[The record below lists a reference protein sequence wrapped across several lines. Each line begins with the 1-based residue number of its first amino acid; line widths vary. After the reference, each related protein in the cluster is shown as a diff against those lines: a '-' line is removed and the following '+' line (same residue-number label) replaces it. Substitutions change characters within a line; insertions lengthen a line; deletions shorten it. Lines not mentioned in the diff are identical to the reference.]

1 MPALSG
7 AGQDRRASAAGIAT
21 AAGANTT
28 SVKVV
33 VRIRPNIGSD
43 AANVPPRFQ
52 RIVVHPVSETTLSA
66 DNAGAVGAG
75 PGPASPAA
83 GPSGR
88 AAKQMFTFDR
98 VIAPTE
104 GQPDVWD
111 CAEPLV
117 DSFLE
122 GFNAT
127 ILAYGQTSSGKS
139 YTMGTDRMNDGIL
152 GDVERQGITPRAVT
166 EIFDRLAASQR
177 NSKGGLTFSAKVSYL
192 EIYNE
197 ELIDLLAGNRDERPT
212 VQIRE
217 DKQGNI
223 FWSGLREVKVSS
235 AHEVMDLLAAGS
247 ALRQTGETQMNAQSS
262 RSHAILSL
270 TVTQR
275 KWTGSAPPTPSSP
288 AMPSSPPS
296 PQHNR
301 RLSAIPRVSSP
312 VPGGR
317 SATPTSDRPGSRVG
331 LRPPS
336 QLGRPASPQ
345 DSETGTWVN
354 VTSKFHFVD
363 LAGSERLKRTA
374 ATGDRAK
381 EAVSINA
388 GLSALGNV
396 ISALGDP
403 TKKATHVP
411 YRDSKLTRLLQD
423 SLGGNAR
430 TMMVACVSPTEF
442 NLQET
447 LSTLKY
453 ANRAR
458 NIKNRAE
465 INETEAGWDDL
476 EHLQRTIVK
485 LRAEMAALKS
495 GDIAHVVDRNGHAE
509 IAVPGSVEAE
519 LQQKIAHLTAELA
532 KAQSGDFAAPGSPS
546 SSSLSRDQF
555 AAAVEP
561 IVEEYERSLSALESQ
576 LALTK
581 AALGHSEDEMRGLEA
596 RIEEETRA
604 NEANAA
610 LIDDLRLRVA
620 KLSEREETTEQYVR
634 DLESRLKDVD
644 DADESHGVAI
654 SDLRKELSRNREAAQ
669 STDLYIKELEGR
681 LAQADEANADL
692 RRQIEALERE
702 VARREESYRELEAR
716 VTLLDTSH
724 DSKLLLAEID
734 DKDRRLHDLERAVDE
749 LQGKVGAAEEEAQRL
764 QKLAS
769 EEKAVKEELLGR
781 VRTLERTRNLGP
793 AMTPPRTPGSS
804 SVESGSPEA
813 AEVATARDAA
823 VVAFPSPA
831 DVPSAD
837 DDLRQQIA
845 SLQATHEQTLRAL
858 EAAQQKYRD
867 SLKEIDDLNGQIQES
882 RLLQSRRSESDFS
895 EAGSQVARG
904 RVGGEEDEKGD
915 VVEELADSPTS
926 TRTGSPVMQR
936 SAPRT
941 PHARRS
947 MPLSPQRLSF
957 LGRGQGASSPSHLR
971 SASLA
976 QELSSAVF
984 SQTSCPTSPN
994 TVSPS
999 SSSHIRRDSFFGQTE
1014 RSSEQMEEE
1023 VLKLQSTLN
1032 ERDAEIA
1039 ALEATVQQLRTSD
1052 PSSAPSPLHPAG
1064 MPLPSIV
1071 TERPATPPLGE
1082 HSTPTSGLLLSPRTQ
1097 STFDSLRA
1105 DLKGTG
1111 LGLVALGGPDHARS
1125 DQQDQS
1131 QRLDELMRS
1140 MAQKESVHRETV
1152 EQLQSQL
1159 EALQKQH
1166 DELAVL
1172 SRDQVLNASNEV
1184 DRMREEKETA
1194 EAGRL
1199 ALERNLA
1206 DKSAEVERLQGEL
1219 ASAATRAEEAAKEA
1233 LDCIDVEVAS
1243 AREAAEAAH
1252 RDHLVSPAAEH
1263 AKLIEELEAGHATA
1277 LRDASS
1283 THQDEMRIKDST
1295 HTSALEELAAQHA
1308 EALRRRDVQHADD
1321 LQVKLGAAAADSKTQ
1336 IDALLEQVR
1345 QLETQLEALSSA
1357 GQADVAAAIKK
1368 LSAEHAST
1376 LAEYQ
1381 STAER
1386 ERQALRHEH
1395 DTKLREREAEH
1406 ASTLDQLR
1414 ADHTSAL
1421 ADLETKHSSTLSAQQ
1436 DEHDARL
1443 RQLVDD
1449 HAQLTSRQEA
1459 ASGAAG
1465 VELEAARQQHADEL
1479 ERTKQEHAAAV
1490 DALREEHET
1499 ALRSQGTC
1507 HAAALDQ
1514 LRTEHATAL
1523 AELETKHS
1531 TARSAQQAENDARL
1545 RQAAEQQAD
1554 LVSSHK
1560 DASRDAAEK
1569 LEQARQERVA
1579 ELERVEAEQAVVLQ
1593 ALRDEHEQS
1602 SKGAADS
1609 HASELEEIKR
1619 QHDEAIAALESKHI
1633 ETLESARVDLA
1644 SQHALTV
1651 DELKQGLQRQLAA
1664 ATAEHSAALE
1674 TLRAEHEAARSA
1686 LTLDADRARQVI
1698 EKLEAARTSHAEEKE
1713 RLVSA
1718 HAAEVERLLA
1728 EHEALRLSLSQAHK
1742 TALDDE
1748 RAVRENALEQAKV
1761 EHAAAVEAVR
1771 ASLAADHSDALSREY
1786 EGKLASLASDHDA
1799 ALANLR
1805 IDHSAQL
1812 QRLSDKHLTTVQDAA
1827 SKTQKQLDE
1836 AAAAHA
1842 SALAAVSAER
1852 DAAQQAVESIR
1863 SELAGLQDE
1872 LARARDA
1879 AAAFSTERDSLVQ
1892 RLDELSARHA
1902 NLVADHAKELNSLR
1916 QSIKVQQAAPSTT
1929 VAPETQT
1936 ALISLASLEKAL
1948 HESQA
1953 DRARLVMEIH
1963 ELRGGEDGVAEDDG
1977 RLEAMV
1983 QQVEQY
1989 RAVVTKLDA
1998 QLVLTRK
2005 EKDTLAAQLA
2015 RMSLSSSNAGL
2026 GISSVQS
2033 PPSEFGS
2040 RAMSP
2045 TSDFDRATSPPLR
2058 SERFFSNGSTFSGK
2072 FPPPTPPPSV
2082 PPPPAPAP
2090 TSPLPPVPAGGSPLR
2105 LGGRRS
2111 SASSTATAA
2120 TEHRRGSLG
2129 GSGESSVALQ
2139 AGDAKLAV
2147 QVKEHEAQ
2155 LARLKQQL
2163 AQRNAEYQAQV
2174 DLVSTLE
2181 SALND
2186 SERNLRKARLQSNE
2200 YARERDQHKA
2210 TVDRLRQEAQD
2221 SHTTSESYRQSVL
2234 DMEERLQEQRTREA
2248 RAERARMELE
2258 ARMEA
2263 ASKRK
2268 SKFACF

>member
-1 MPALSG
+1 
-7 AGQDRRASAAGIAT
+7 
-21 AAGANTT
+21 
-28 SVKVV
+28 
-33 VRIRPNIGSD
+33 
-43 AANVPPRFQ
+43 
-52 RIVVHPVSETTLSA
+52 
-66 DNAGAVGAG
+66 
-75 PGPASPAA
+75 
-83 GPSGR
+83 
-88 AAKQMFTFDR
+88 MFTFDR
-98 VIAPTE
+98 VIGPSE
-104 GQPDVWD
+104 GQPDMWD

-117 DSFLE
+117 DSFLA

-166 EIFDRLAASQR
+166 EIFNRLAAAQR
-177 NSKGGLTFSAKVSYL
+177 DSKGGLTFSAKVSYL

-223 FWSGLREVKVSS
+223 FWAGLREVKVAS

-275 KWTGSAPPTPSSP
+275 KYTGSGPPTPTSP
-288 AMPSSPPS
+288 AVPTSPPS

-312 VPGGR
+312 VPHGR
-317 SATPTSDRPGSRVG
+317 AGTPTSERPGSRVG

-345 DSETGTWVN
+345 GWEGCTWVN
-354 VTSKFHFVD
+354 VVSKFHFVD

-465 INETEAGWDDL
+465 INEIEAGWDEI

-495 GDIAHVVDRNGHAE
+495 GDVARVVDRNDHDKV
-509 IAVPGSVEAE
+509 AVPGSVEAE
-519 LQQKIAHLTAELA
+519 LQQKVAHLTAELA
-532 KAQSGDFAAPGSPS
+532 KAQSGDLPAPGSPS
-546 SSSLSRDQF
+546 PSSLSRDQF

-581 AALGHSEDEMRGLEA
+581 AALGHSEDEMRDLEA
-596 RIEEETRA
+596 RIEEESRT

-610 LIDDLRLRVA
+610 LIEDLRLRVA

-644 DADESHGVAI
+644 DADESHGIAI
-654 SDLRKELSRNREAAQ
+654 SDLRKELGRNREAAQ

-681 LAQADEANADL
+681 LAQADEANTDL
-692 RRQIEALERE
+692 RRQIESLERE

-716 VTLLDTSH
+716 VTLLDNSH
-724 DSKLLLAEID
+724 DSKFLLAEID
-734 DKDRRLHDLERAVDE
+734 DKDRRLHDLERTVAE
-749 LQGKVGAAEEEAQRL
+749 LQRKVGAAEEEAQRL

-769 EEKAVKEELLGR
+769 EEKAVKEELVGR
-781 VRTLERTRNLGP
+781 VRTLERTRNLGQTL
-793 AMTPPRTPGSS
+793 TPPRTPGSS
-804 SVESGSPEA
+804 SVGSGSPEA
-813 AEVATARDAA
+813 AEVAIARN
-823 VVAFPSPA
+823 PP
-831 DVPSAD
+831 PTSASTSISAID
-837 DDLRQQIA
+837 GFSASDDLQRQID
-845 SLQATHEQTLRAL
+845 SLQATHERTLQDL

-867 SLKEIDDLNGQIQES
+867 SLKEIEELNGQIQES
-882 RLLQSRRSESDFS
+882 RLWQSRRSESDFS
-895 EAGSQVARG
+895 ESGSQVARG
-904 RVGGEEDEKGD
+904 KVGGEEDETGD
-915 VVEELADSPTS
+915 AVEELADSTTS

-936 SAPRT
+936 SGPRT
-941 PHARRS
+941 PHARRN

-976 QELSSAVF
+976 QELSSALF
-984 SQTSCPTSPN
+984 SQTSCLTSPH

-999 SSSHIRRDSFFGQTE
+999 SSSHIRRDSFFGQNE
-1014 RSSEQMEEE
+1014 RSSEQMKEE
-1023 VLKLQSTLN
+1023 VLKLQSALD

-1039 ALEATVQQLRTSD
+1039 TLEAAVKQLRTPD
-1052 PSSAPSPLHPAG
+1052 PSSAPSPLHRIAT
-1064 MPLPSIV
+1064 PLPSII
-1071 TERPATPPLGE
+1071 TGRPATPPPE
-1082 HSTPTSGLLLSPRTQ
+1082 DHSALPSDSVLSPRTQ
-1097 STFDSLRA
+1097 STYESLRA
-1105 DLKGTG
+1105 DLSGTG
-1111 LGLVALGGPDHARS
+1111 LGLVAPGAPDRF
-1125 DQQDQS
+1125 DPQDQS
-1131 QRLDELMRS
+1131 KRLDELMRS
-1140 MAQKESVHRETV
+1140 MANKESVHRETV
-1152 EQLQSQL
+1152 EDLQNQLA
-1159 EALQKQH
+1159 ALQKQH

-1184 DRMREEKETA
+1184 DRLREEKEAA
-1194 EAGRL
+1194 EASRL
-1199 ALERNLA
+1199 ALKRDLA
-1206 DKSAEVERLQGEL
+1206 DKSAEVTRLQAEL
-1219 ASAATRAEEAAKEA
+1219 ATAAARTREAVKE
-1233 LDCIDVEVAS
+1233 ISSQMETEVAT
-1243 AREAAEAAH
+1243 AREAAEAGH
-1252 RDHLVSPAAEH
+1252 RDHLVSLAAEH
-1263 AKLIEELEAGHATA
+1263 AALIDELEARHATA
-1277 LRDASS
+1277 LRD
-1283 THQDEMRIKDST
+1283 
-1295 HTSALEELAAQHA
+1295 TSAACEDEPRTKASAHASTLDAQAAKHT
-1308 EALRRRDVQHADD
+1308 EALRQRDAQRADD
-1321 LQVKLGAAAADSKTQ
+1321 LQVKLGAATAESRSQ

-1345 QLETQLEALSSA
+1345 QLEAKLDALSSA
-1357 GQADVAAAIKK
+1357 GQADVAAAIEK
-1368 LSAEHAST
+1368 LSAENAST
-1376 LAEYQ
+1376 LADHQ
-1381 STAER
+1381 TAAAR
-1386 ERQALRHEH
+1386 ERQALRDEHESKIR
-1395 DTKLREREAEH
+1395 DREAEH
-1406 ASTLDQLR
+1406 TSVLHQLR
-1414 ADHTSAL
+1414 ADHAAAIANFEVKHSSAL
-1421 ADLETKHSSTLSAQQ
+1421 AAQQEAHDARLRQLANDHAQGALKYEAMSGAAGVELEEARRRHADELNRTKQEHESFAQALLNEHEMRLRSLETDHTAALNQLHAEHAAALVEAETKRSFASSAQQ

-1443 RQLVDD
+1443 RRALED
-1449 HAQLTSRQEA
+1449 HAQLVSTH
-1459 ASGAAG
+1459 GA
-1465 VELEAARQQHADEL
+1465 
-1479 ERTKQEHAAAV
+1479 
-1490 DALREEHET
+1490 
-1499 ALRSQGTC
+1499 ALRS
-1507 HAAALDQ
+1507 AAD
-1514 LRTEHATAL
+1514 
-1523 AELETKHS
+1523 
-1531 TARSAQQAENDARL
+1531 
-1545 RQAAEQQAD
+1545 
-1554 LVSSHK
+1554 
-1560 DASRDAAEK
+1560 K
-1569 LEQARQERVA
+1569 LEQARQEHVA
-1579 ELERVEAEQAVVLQ
+1579 ELKRAKQEHDAELQ
-1593 ALRDEHEQS
+1593 ALRDEHEQTS
-1602 SKGAADS
+1602 RQAGKS
-1609 HASELEEIKR
+1609 HASELEEVKR
-1619 QHDEAIAALESKHI
+1619 GHAEAFATLDLKHAEALELAQS
-1633 ETLESARVDLA
+1633 DLT
-1644 SQHALTV
+1644 SQHASALN
-1651 DELKQGLQRQLAA
+1651 ELKQDLQRQLDEASVAHAA
-1664 ATAEHSAALE
+1664 AL
-1674 TLRAEHEAARSA
+1674 EAARSA
-1686 LTLDADRARQVI
+1686 SNADAAQARQLAD
-1698 EKLEAARTSHAEEKE
+1698 ELEAMRTSYAEDKE
-1713 RLVSA
+1713 RLVSE
-1718 HAAEVERLLA
+1718 HSAEVERLLT
-1728 EHEALRLSLSQAHK
+1728 EHEALRTSLSEAHR
-1742 TALDDE
+1742 TALNDE
-1748 RAVRENALEQAKV
+1748 QAARENALEQAKV
-1761 EHAAAVEAVR
+1761 DHAAAAEALRTSLAAEHADALSSLSREHDDVL
-1771 ASLAADHSDALSREY
+1771 ASLAADNDSALT
-1786 EGKLASLASDHDA
+1786 KLRNDHVAELQCLRDEHDA
-1799 ALANLR
+1799 ALQVRAV
-1805 IDHSAQL
+1805 
-1812 QRLSDKHLTTVQDAA
+1812 TTQNR
-1827 SKTQKQLDE
+1827 LDE
-1836 AAAAHA
+1836 VQAAHA
-1842 SALAAVSAER
+1842 SALAAVAAER
-1852 DAAQQAVESIR
+1852 DAAKKTVDSIQN
-1863 SELAGLQDE
+1863 ELVGLQDE
-1872 LARARDA
+1872 LEGARDA
-1879 AAAFSTERDSLVQ
+1879 AAAVSAERDSLAQ
-1892 RLDELSARHA
+1892 RLDDLSTRHA
-1902 NLVADHAKELNSLR
+1902 NLVAEHAKELNSLR
-1916 QSIKVQQAAPSTT
+1916 QALKVQQTVTSTT
-1929 VAPETQT
+1929 TAPEAQT
-1936 ALISLASLEKAL
+1936 ALASLAALEEAL

-1953 DRARLVMEIH
+1953 DRACLVWQIH
-1963 ELRGGEDGVAEDDG
+1963 ELQGGENGVAQDDG
-1977 RLEAMV
+1977 RLKSMIK
-1983 QQVEQY
+1983 QVEQY
-1989 RAVVTKLDA
+1989 RVVVTKLDA

-2005 EKDTLAAQLA
+2005 EKDILAAQLA

-2033 PPSEFGS
+2033 PASDFGS

-2058 SERFFSNGSTFSGK
+2058 TERFFSNGSTFSGK
-2072 FPPPTPPPSV
+2072 FPPPTPPRSV

-2120 TEHRRGSLG
+2120 SEQRRGSLG
-2129 GSGESSVALQ
+2129 GSGESLVASQ
-2139 AGDAKLAV
+2139 GGDAKFAA
-2147 QVKEHEAQ
+2147 QVKEEVT
-2155 LARLKQQL
+2155 RLKQQL
-2163 AQRNAEYQAQV
+2163 AQRNADYQAQV

-2248 RAERARMELE
+2248 GAERARMELE

>member
-7 AGQDRRASAAGIAT
+7 AGGDRRASVAGIAA

-75 PGPASPAA
+75 AGPASPAA

-88 AAKQMFTFDR
+88 PAKQMFTFDR

-177 NSKGGLTFSAKVSYL
+177 SSKGALTFSAKVSYL

-275 KWTGSAPPTPSSP
+275 KWTGSGPSTPSSP

-296 PQHNR
+296 PRHNR

-345 DSETGTWVN
+345 DSESGTWVN

-495 GDIAHVVDRNGHAE
+495 GDVAHVVDRNGHAE
-509 IAVPGSVEAE
+509 VAVPGSVEAE
-519 LQQKIAHLTAELA
+519 LQQKIAHLTTELA

-581 AALGHSEDEMRGLEA
+581 AALGHSEDEMRDLEA
-596 RIEEETRA
+596 RIEEETRT

-620 KLSEREETTEQYVR
+620 KLSEREGTTEQYVR

-724 DSKLLLAEID
+724 NSKLLLAEID
-734 DKDRRLHDLERAVDE
+734 DKDHRLHDLERAVDE
-749 LQGKVGAAEEEAQRL
+749 LKGKVGAAEEEAQRL

-831 DVPSAD
+831 ADVPSAD

-845 SLQATHEQTLRAL
+845 SLQATHEQTLRDL

-895 EAGSQVARG
+895 ESGSQVARG

-915 VVEELADSPTS
+915 AVQELADSPTS

-984 SQTSCPTSPN
+984 SQTSCPTSPH

-1014 RSSEQMEEE
+1014 RSSEQMKEE

-1039 ALEATVQQLRTSD
+1039 ALEATMQQLRAPD

-1071 TERPATPPLGE
+1071 TERPATPPPGE
-1082 HSTPTSGLLLSPRTQ
+1082 HPTPSSELLLSPRTQ

-1105 DLKGTG
+1105 DLNGTG
-1111 LGLVALGGPDHARS
+1111 LGLFALGGPDHARS

-1140 MAQKESVHRETV
+1140 MAHKESVHRETV

-1172 SRDQVLNASNEV
+1172 SRDQILNASNEV
-1184 DRMREEKETA
+1184 DRMREEKEAA
-1194 EAGRL
+1194 ETGRL

-1219 ASAATRAEEAAKEA
+1219 ASAATRAEEEAKEA
-1233 LDCIDVEVAS
+1233 LDKLDAEVAKT
-1243 AREAAEAAH
+1243 REAAEAAH
-1252 RDHLVSPAAEH
+1252 RDHLVSLAAEH
-1263 AKLIEELEAGHATA
+1263 AKLIAELEAGHATA
-1277 LRDASS
+1277 LRDALSAHEDDLRS
-1283 THQDEMRIKDST
+1283 KDT
-1295 HTSALEELAAQHA
+1295 GHASALEVLAAQHA
-1308 EALRRRDVQHADD
+1308 EALRQRDVQYADD
-1321 LQVKLGAAAADSKTQ
+1321 LQVKLDAAATESKAQ
-1336 IDALLEQVR
+1336 VDALLEQVR
-1345 QLETQLEALSSA
+1345 HLETQLEALSSA
-1357 GQADVAAAIKK
+1357 GQADVAIAIEK

-1386 ERQALRHEH
+1386 ERQALRDEH

-1406 ASTLDQLR
+1406 ASALDQLR
-1414 ADHTSAL
+1414 ACHTSAL

-1465 VELEAARQQHADEL
+1465 VELDAARQKHADEV

-1523 AELETKHS
+1523 AELETKHL
-1531 TARSAQQAENDARL
+1531 AALSAQQAENDARF

-1554 LVSSHK
+1554 LVSTHN

-1593 ALRDEHEQS
+1593 SLRDKHEQS
-1602 SKGAADS
+1602 SKLAADS

-1619 QHDEAIAALESKHI
+1619 QPDEAVAALESKHV
-1633 ETLESARVDLA
+1633 EALESARVDLT

-1651 DELKQGLQRQLAA
+1651 DELKQDLQRQLNAA
-1664 ATAEHSAALE
+1664 AAEHSAALE
-1674 TLRAEHEAARSA
+1674 SLQAEHEAARSA
-1686 LTLDADRARQVI
+1686 SISDADKARQLN

-1713 RLVSA
+1713 RLIAEHS
-1718 HAAEVERLLA
+1718 AEVERLLA
-1728 EHEALRLSLSQAHK
+1728 EHEGLRLSLRQAHE
-1742 TALDDE
+1742 TALDNE
-1748 RAVRENALEQAKV
+1748 RSARENALEQAKV
-1761 EHAAAVEAVR
+1761 EHTTAFEAVR
-1771 ASLAADHSDALSREY
+1771 ASLAADHSDALSALSREH

-1805 IDHSAQL
+1805 IDYDADL
-1812 QRLSDKHLTTVQDAA
+1812 QRLSDEHSSAVQDAA
-1827 SKTQKQLDE
+1827 SKTQNQLDE

-1852 DAAQQAVESIR
+1852 DVAQQAVDSVR
-1863 SELAGLQDE
+1863 TELAGLQDE
-1872 LARARDA
+1872 LAGARDA
-1879 AAAFSTERDSLVQ
+1879 AAAFSTQRDSLAE

-1916 QSIKVQQAAPSTT
+1916 QSIRVQQTAPPNT

-1936 ALISLASLEKAL
+1936 ALASLASPEQVL

-1953 DRARLVMEIH
+1953 DRARLISEIH

-1983 QQVEQY
+1983 QQVQQY
-1989 RAVVTKLDA
+1989 RTVVTKLDA

-2005 EKDTLAAQLA
+2005 EKGTLATQLA

-2033 PPSEFGS
+2033 PPS
-2040 RAMSP
+2040 
-2045 TSDFDRATSPPLR
+2045 D
-2058 SERFFSNGSTFSGK
+2058 ERLFSNGSTFSGK

>member
-7 AGQDRRASAAGIAT
+7 AGGDRRASVAGVAAVP
-21 AAGANTT
+21 GANTT

-75 PGPASPAA
+75 AGPASPAA

-88 AAKQMFTFDR
+88 AAKQLFTFDR

-177 NSKGGLTFSAKVSYL
+177 DSKGGLTFSAKVSYL

-223 FWSGLREVKVSS
+223 FWSGLHEVKVSS

-275 KWTGSAPPTPSSP
+275 KRTGSAPPTPSFP

-312 VPGGR
+312 VPAGR
-317 SATPTSDRPGSRVG
+317 SGTPTFDRPGSRVG

-345 DSETGTWVN
+345 DSEGGTWVN
-354 VTSKFHFVD
+354 VTSKFRFVD

-495 GDIAHVVDRNGHAE
+495 GDVAHVVDRNGHAE
-509 IAVPGSVEAE
+509 VAVPGSVEAE

-532 KAQSGDFAAPGSPS
+532 KAQSGDFVAPGSPS

-581 AALGHSEDEMRGLEA
+581 AALGHSEDEMRDLEA
-596 RIEEETRA
+596 RIEEETRT

-749 LQGKVGAAEEEAQRL
+749 LKGKVGAAEEEAQRL

-793 AMTPPRTPGSS
+793 TMTPPRTPGSS

-813 AEVATARDAA
+813 AEVAIARDAA
-823 VVAFPSPA
+823 TEAFPSPA
-831 DVPSAD
+831 DGSSAGD
-837 DDLRQQIA
+837 NLRQQIA
-845 SLQATHEQTLRAL
+845 SLQATHEQTLRDL
-858 EAAQQKYRD
+858 KTAQQKYRD

-882 RLLQSRRSESDFS
+882 QLLQSRRSESDFS
-895 EAGSQVARG
+895 ESGSQVARG
-904 RVGGEEDEKGD
+904 RVSGEADEGGDAL
-915 VVEELADSPTS
+915 EELAESPTS

-984 SQTSCPTSPN
+984 SQTSCPTSPH

-1014 RSSEQMEEE
+1014 RSSEQMKEE

-1039 ALEATVQQLRTSD
+1039 ALEATVQQLRTPD

-1071 TERPATPPLGE
+1071 TERPATPPPGE
-1082 HSTPTSGLLLSPRTQ
+1082 HPTPPSELLLSPRTQ

-1105 DLKGTG
+1105 DLNGTG
-1111 LGLVALGGPDHARS
+1111 LGFVALGAPAHDRS

-1131 QRLDELMRS
+1131 RRLDELMRS
-1140 MAQKESVHRETV
+1140 MAHKESVHRETV

-1172 SRDQVLNASNEV
+1172 SRDQVLNASTEV
-1184 DRMREEKETA
+1184 DRMREAKEAA

-1199 ALERNLA
+1199 ALERDLA
-1206 DKSAEVERLQGEL
+1206 DKAAEVERLQGEL
-1219 ASAATRAEEAAKEA
+1219 ASAATRAEQAAKEA
-1233 LDCIDVEVAS
+1233 LGKLDAEVAS
-1243 AREAAEAAH
+1243 ARKAAEAAH
-1252 RDHLVSPAAEH
+1252 RDHLVSLAAEH
-1263 AKLIEELEAGHATA
+1263 AKLIKELEAGHATA
-1277 LRDASS
+1277 LRDA
-1283 THQDEMRIKDST
+1283 TFAHKDELRSKDSA
-1295 HTSALEELAAQHA
+1295 HASALEELAAQHA
-1308 EALRRRDVQHADD
+1308 EALRLRDVQHADD
-1321 LQVKLGAAAADSKTQ
+1321 LRVKLGAAATDSKAQ
-1336 IDALLEQVR
+1336 VDALLEQVR
-1345 QLETQLEALSSA
+1345 QLENQLDALSSA
-1357 GQADVAAAIKK
+1357 GQADVAAAIEK

-1376 LAEYQ
+1376 LAEHV
-1381 STAER
+1381 SAAER
-1386 ERQALRHEH
+1386 ERQALRDEHE
-1395 DTKLREREAEH
+1395 TKLREREAEH
-1406 ASTLDQLR
+1406 DV
-1414 ADHTSAL
+1414 
-1421 ADLETKHSSTLSAQQ
+1421 
-1436 DEHDARL
+1436 RL

-1465 VELEAARQQHADEL
+1465 IELEAARQQHADEL
-1479 ERTKQEHAAAV
+1479 ERIRREHDKV
-1490 DALREEHET
+1490 IQTLRGDHET
-1499 ALRSQGTC
+1499 ALQSRETERTD
-1507 HAAALDQ
+1507 ALDQ
-1514 LRTEHATAL
+1514 LRAEHATAL
-1523 AELETKHS
+1523 AESETNHS
-1531 TARSAQQAENDARL
+1531 AALSAQQDENDARL

-1554 LVSSHK
+1554 LVSTHE
-1560 DASRDAAEK
+1560 AALHDAAEK

-1579 ELERVEAEQAVVLQ
+1579 ELERVEAEQAIALQ

-1602 SKGAADS
+1602 SKLAADS
-1609 HASELEEIKR
+1609 HASELEDVKR
-1619 QHDEAIAALESKHI
+1619 QYSEAIAALESKHVGA
-1633 ETLESARVDLA
+1633 LELARSDLA
-1644 SQHALTV
+1644 AQHASTV
-1651 DELKQGLQRQLAA
+1651 DEVKLDLQRQLDQAK
-1664 ATAEHSAALE
+1664 AEHSAALE
-1674 TLRAEHEAARSA
+1674 ALRAEHDAVRSA
-1686 LTLDADRARQVI
+1686 STADSDKARQFA
-1698 EKLEAARTSHAEEKE
+1698 EELEAARTSHAEEKE
-1713 RLVSA
+1713 RLIAEHS
-1718 HAAEVERLLA
+1718 AEVERLLA
-1728 EHEALRLSLSQAHK
+1728 EHEALRLSLGEAHK

-1748 RAVRENALEQAKV
+1748 RAARENALEQAKV
-1761 EHAAAVEAVR
+1761 EYAIATETLR
-1771 ASLAADHSDALSREY
+1771 ASLTAQHADALASLSREH
-1786 EGKLASLASDHDA
+1786 EGKLASLASNHDATLVNLRADHDA
-1799 ALANLR
+1799 EV
-1805 IDHSAQL
+1805 
-1812 QRLSDKHLTTVQDAA
+1812 QRLRDEHSTVLQDEAT
-1827 SKTQKQLDE
+1827 KTQNQLDE

-1842 SALAAVSAER
+1842 SALAAVAAER
-1852 DAAQQAVESIR
+1852 DAAKQAVDSIR
-1863 SELAGLQDE
+1863 TELAGLQDE
-1872 LARARDA
+1872 LAGARDA
-1879 AAAFSTERDSLVQ
+1879 AAAVSTERDSLAQ
-1892 RLDELSARHA
+1892 RLDELSTRHA
-1902 NLVADHAKELNSLR
+1902 NLVAEHAKELNSLR
-1916 QSIKVQQAAPSTT
+1916 QSIKVQQAVPSTT
-1929 VAPETQT
+1929 AAPETQI
-1936 ALISLASLEKAL
+1936 ALASLASLEQAV

-1953 DRARLVMEIH
+1953 DRARLVSEIR
-1963 ELRGGEDGVAEDDG
+1963 ELRGGEDGVALDDS
-1977 RLEAMV
+1977 RFESMLKE
-1983 QQVEQY
+1983 VEQY

-2015 RMSLSSSNAGL
+2015 RMSLSSGNAGL

-2033 PPSEFGS
+2033 PPSDFGS

-2045 TSDFDRATSPPLR
+2045 TSDLDRATSPPLR

-2129 GSGESSVALQ
+2129 GSGESSIASQ
-2139 AGDAKLAV
+2139 AGDAKLAA
-2147 QVKEHEAQ
+2147 QVNEHEAQ

-2163 AQRNAEYQAQV
+2163 AQRNADYQAQV